1 MQNIIQMPKTERMEQ
16 SEALKHKKLVTLD
29 DLNKDKR
36 RANELEQKLRMTE
49 SNLKGLRDEDQDH
62 RAKQVQ
68 SAYNAD
74 KRAFSETMDK
84 VHVDQITAQ
93 NEKKELIIEN
103 DKLRTDLK
111 WSKNDV
117 NVLNG
122 KVGVLERDIEMS
134 EQSIKRLTKET
145 MSNADESQN
154 FRRSIQ
160 DLE

>member
-1 MQNIIQMPKTERMEQ
+1 MVMENEVLQNTITHIKEKTEVQRNTIKDMQNTIQMPKTERMEQ

-29 DLNKDKR
+29 DLNKEKC

-49 SNLKGLRDEDQDH
+49 SNLKGLRDEDH

-74 KRAFSETMDK
+74 KRAFSETMNK

-103 DKLRTDLK
+103 EKLRTDLEG
-111 WSKNDV
+111 SRNDV
-117 NVLNG
+117 NVLKG
-122 KVGVLERDIEMS
+122 QSWGFGERY
-134 EQSIKRLTKET
+134 R
-145 MSNADESQN
+145 NV
-154 FRRSIQ
+154 
-160 DLE
+160 